1 MTARSGHL
9 SNSMDENKTIPEMLS
24 GVVKA
29 VFLLCFTALIPLGVA
44 EWYTRHDAPPETRE
58 MYDMLESILSGVIFF
73 CIFVWVVAEA
83 WREIKFLRAKSNR
96 QRGEP

>member
-1 MTARSGHL
+1 
-9 SNSMDENKTIPEMLS
+9 MDENKTVPEMLS

-29 VFLLCFTALIPLGVA
+29 VFLLCFAALVPLGVA
-44 EWYTRHDAPPETRE
+44 EWYSRHDAPSETRE
-58 MYDMLESILSGVIFF
+58 MYNMLESILVGVIFS

-83 WREIKFLRAKSNR
+83 WREIKFHKAKSDR

>member
-1 MTARSGHL
+1 
-9 SNSMDENKTIPEMLS
+9 MDENKTIPEMLS

-29 VFLLCFTALIPLGVA
+29 VFLLCFAALVPLGLA
-44 EWYTRHDAPPETRE
+44 EWYSRHDAPFETRE
-58 MYDMLESILSGVIFF
+58 MYDMLESILVGIILS

-83 WREIKFLRAKSNR
+83 WREIKFHKAKSDR